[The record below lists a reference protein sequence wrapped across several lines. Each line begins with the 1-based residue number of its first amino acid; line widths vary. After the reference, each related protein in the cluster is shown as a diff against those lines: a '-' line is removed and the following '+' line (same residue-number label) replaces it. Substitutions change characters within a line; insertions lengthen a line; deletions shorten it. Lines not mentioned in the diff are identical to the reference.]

1 MVLERK
7 ETTVAYRCPHC
18 GALVTSMV
26 GAFSLSADML
36 KLKCPC
42 GESELQIVYT
52 RDRKIRLTVPCF
64 TCPNPH
70 IYTVS
75 SQVFFSGELFRIPC
89 ALSGLDICF
98 AGKKNDVMAA
108 VEQSDEELRELLGDA
123 GIDELLRSRG
133 EEFLSDP
140 QVLEIITYVVQ
151 DLCEEGKVHCRCEEG
166 CGDFLIEIGDVSVTV
181 TCKKCGAMAVIPA
194 DSLSRAQDFL
204 GAESL
209 ELS

>member
-1 MVLERK
+1 MILERK
-7 ETTVAYRCPHC
+7 ETTVAYRCPEC
-18 GALVTSMV
+18 GAIVTSMV

-42 GESELQIVYT
+42 GGSELQIVYT
-52 RDRKIRLTVPCF
+52 HDKKMRLTVPCF

-70 IYTVS
+70 IYTVAP
-75 SQVFFSGELFRIPC
+75 QTFFGEELFRIPC

-98 AGKKNDVMAA
+98 AGRGEDVSAA
-108 VEQSDEELRELLGDA
+108 VEQAESELRELLGDA
-123 GIDELLRSRG
+123 GMEELLSSRG

-140 QVLEIITYVVQ
+140 QVLEIVTYVVQ
-151 DLCEEGKVHCRCEEG
+151 DLCEEGKVHCHCKEG

-181 TCKKCGAMAVIPA
+181 TCKNCGAMAVIPA
-194 DSLSRAQDFL
+194 NSLSRAHDFL